1 MNYKVLNPLTCR
13 NNVKLHVGTVGSA
26 GRLDVAGRYRYRY
39 RYGDDTGDMVNGL
52 VRDCE
57 LLVLVLV
64 LVELLRTQQ
73 KTTNKRSS
81 LRIFETMTPPR
92 KKILACRL

>member
-1 MNYKVLNPLTCR
+1 
-13 NNVKLHVGTVGSA
+13 VKLHVGTVGSA

-73 KTTNKRSS
+73 KTNKRSS
-81 LRIFETMTPPR
+81 FRIFETMTPPR

>member
-1 MNYKVLNPLTCR
+1 M
-13 NNVKLHVGTVGSA
+13 KLHVGTVGSA

-73 KTTNKRSS
+73 KTNKRSS
-81 LRIFETMTPPR
+81 FRIFETMTPPR